1 MAVPV
6 PGVAVPVPGVAVPVP
21 SISAVAVPV
30 PVVTVTVLIP
40 PMPGSKAPLPRDV
53 RAGALKIRQ
62 VSEIM
67 QVSVREQL
75 LLQANSLP
83 LLLSLAFLGHLAA
96 RFSPLC
102 RLPAL
107 LSLPHL
113 QLEAVWPLLPLT
125 ASTGSLKEIGSWTER
140 SAGPA
145 DTPAWDMSRRC
156 GDVGRASG
164 PVGVIGASRGTGLQV
179 CVCVKKDS
187 E

>member
-1 MAVPV
+1 MPD
-6 PGVAVPVPGVAVPVP
+6 
-21 SISAVAVPV
+21 SRSAPNFNLRGTPLVRGFSFGL

-83 LLLSLAFLGHLAA
+83 LLLSLAFLGHLSA

-107 LSLPHL
+107 LFLPHL
-113 QLEAVWPLLPLT
+113 QLEAVWPLFPLEVYKK
-125 ASTGSLKEIGSWTER
+125 SVRGR
-140 SAGPA
+140 SAVPGRL
-145 DTPAWDMSRRC
+145 TRR
-156 GDVGRASG
+156 
-164 PVGVIGASRGTGLQV
+164 PGT
-179 CVCVKKDS
+179 
-187 E
+187 

>member
-6 PGVAVPVPGVAVPVP
+6 PGVAVPVLGVAVPVP
-21 SISAVAVPV
+21 VPSISGVAVPV
-30 PVVTVTVLIP
+30 PVVTMTVLVP
-40 PMPGSKAPLPRDV
+40 PMPGSKAPLPRGV

-107 LSLPHL
+107 LFLPHL
-113 QLEAVWPLLPLT
+113 QLEAVWPLLPLEVYKK
-125 ASTGSLKEIGSWTER
+125 SVRGR
-140 SAGPA
+140 SAVPGRL
-145 DTPAWDMSRRC
+145 TRR
-156 GDVGRASG
+156 
-164 PVGVIGASRGTGLQV
+164 PGT
-179 CVCVKKDS
+179 
-187 E
+187 